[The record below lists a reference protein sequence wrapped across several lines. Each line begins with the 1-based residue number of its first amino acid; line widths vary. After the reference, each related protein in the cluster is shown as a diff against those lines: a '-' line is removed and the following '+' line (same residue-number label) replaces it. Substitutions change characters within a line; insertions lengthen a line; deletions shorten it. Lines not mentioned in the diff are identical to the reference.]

1 MPYKKP
7 ERWFD
12 SKNKIFSHQVGFTS
26 PPYDFDAAPTDF
38 LAIAPKSVGVHG
50 RMIHLPGYGHELS
63 QRVDNFHLL
72 EEFVECMA
80 NNGADI
86 CAQVGSNWAHAGGK
100 KPEDIRAFCE
110 RVSDTYQTPFHMAGY
125 ALVEALREIGAEKI
139 ALNGVYH
146 WPDWWQGKARFLRDA
161 GFDVVWAG
169 NFVDQGFFKT
179 QEESNDCTWIFP
191 GEMAR
196 RSMQFVAEQAP
207 NADAIVVNG
216 MCNFR
221 CAEQGIT
228 ERIVSLEVEL
238 EALIG
243 KPIVASDTALYW
255 RIFKTLGFAP
265 TTRQG
270 LLLSSLQ
277 GSCR

>member
-1 MPYKKP
+1 MSKYKKP
-7 ERWFD
+7 VRWAD
-12 SKNKIFSHQVGFTS
+12 PKNKIFPYQVGFTS

-38 LAIAPKSVGVHG
+38 LQIAPSGVGVHG
-50 RMIHLPGYGHELS
+50 RMIHVPDYQHSLA

-72 EEFVECMA
+72 EDFVECMA
-80 NNGADI
+80 NNGVDV
-86 CAQVGSNWAHAGGK
+86 CAQVGSNWVHAGGR
-100 KPEDIRAFCE
+100 KPEEISAFCE
-110 RVSDTYQTPFHMAGY
+110 QVSDKYETPFHMAGY
-125 ALVEALREIGAEKI
+125 ATVEALREIGAEKI

-161 GFDVVWAG
+161 GFDVVYAG

-179 QEESNDCTWIFP
+179 QQESNDCTWVFP
-191 GEMAR
+191 GELAR
-196 RSMQFVAEQAP
+196 QSMEYVAEQAP

-221 CAEQGIT
+221 RADNGLT
-228 ERIVSLEVEL
+228 ERIVSLDVEL

-255 RIFKTLGFAP
+255 RVFKTLGLAS
-265 TTRQG
+265 TKEQG
-270 LLLSSLQ
+270 ALLSTL
-277 GSCR
+277 C